1 MSAPFVISM
10 KIVGDGSSAVATT
23 DAVVQGLDHVG
34 DAMDAQRVRA
44 LELVQ
49 AEKEIVR
56 LGREMVNIPAV
67 SKVQTG
73 INQVTG
79 VGQPGRGTAQA
90 AADIEAYGRQMDDL
104 RAKYNPLFAAER
116 AHEEIIRDIQR
127 AYRVGAISSDEMAAA
142 IAREAKAHELLTQR
156 IQQETGAKQQNN
168 STGLQTFN
176 TANAAA
182 QFQDVAVTAAM
193 GMNPLQIAL
202 QQGTQLSMVL
212 QSSLGDK
219 GAGGAAKLL
228 FSSLMSL
235 ASPVS
240 LLTIGL
246 VALGAVGIQA
256 FMGMANS
263 SSEAEDALERH
274 NKLLDDILQGYDKA
288 RQAAKTAADETLRL
302 PAGSVRSNLAAQLA
316 ADEGALAKANQAVA
330 EATLAKRL
338 TLVDYLETASD
349 SMDKAHAQA
358 AAMMELQRSFA
369 DGTLSAEDFHT
380 ELTKLKNNSAD
391 EAISEVVTWML
402 ELVDAARKADAQVS
416 SVRASLAELRFQPAI
431 NVFDRSMDATTAAI
445 ERLKGLAPDLRDGYA
460 KARDVLAEAMRSAPT
475 EVLRF
480 AAQEQYQRTIKAL
493 DEQKALEASKSA
505 ESAVAGERSRLSA
518 MRESISAAQLDLEII
533 GKSAEETERLRFV
546 RQNLAA
552 AEQAAAQAGTTV
564 SAAYR
569 AEIEKL
575 GAAYGSL
582 RSQVQIYS
590 MAQDLAFERA
600 QLGRSDLEQKVAS
613 QLRPIFG
620 EDLTSSQA
628 QFLAQ
633 QIRINETLKETDAF
647 GQQLT
652 RGFFAD
658 LNSNLRNGSSLFEAL
673 GTAGANA
680 LDKLAEKALN
690 AAADG
695 LWDMLF
701 GAFSGALTGGF
712 KPATGYV
719 PSFGAYGQYE
729 TGGWTGGT
737 RGRFAGVVHGEEFVV
752 KAGPAAANR
761 AVLEAMN
768 SGAPI
773 GGGSSVT
780 FAPVNQ
786 FSVTG
791 GEADIPTYERMLDE
805 RDRRLTSQFQDLVE
819 AHLENPMRKWR

>member
-176 TANAAA
+176 AANAAA
-182 QFQDVAVTAAM
+182 QFQDIAVTAAM
-193 GMNPLQIAL
+193 GMNPLQIGL
-202 QQGTQLSMVL
+202 QQGTQLAMVL
-212 QSSLGDK
+212 QSSLGEK
-219 GAGGAAKLL
+219 GAAGAAKLL
-228 FSSLMSL
+228 FTSL
-235 ASPVS
+235 VS
-240 LLTIGL
+240 LVSPISLVAIGL
-246 VALGAVGIQA
+246 TVVGAAAFQWLGGMLPKIESASERLQRHNDELAKITRGYGDAEAAVATLAETTQRLPREAVQIQLDAQLKQLEQETEAFKAKAASLGPVLSASLNSNEKALGDMLVAFDQGKSSASDLVVQLTKLGASDLGPLGFVLKRTIEDLTEGAKAAAAFKDAYIAIQHA
-256 FMGMANS
+256 RAATGWNGGVAM
-263 SSEAEDALERH
+263 ALESMVAGTKSATAH
-274 NKLLDDILQGYDKA
+274 QIEMDAINAKA
-288 RQAAKTAADETLRL
+288 
-302 PAGSVRSNLAAQLA
+302 PAQLA
-316 ADEGALAKANQAVA
+316 DIARRRMTLQLQDQQISESLRQQKIDEAGALA
-330 EATLAKRL
+330 
-338 TLVDYLETASD
+338 Y
-349 SMDKAHAQA
+349 AQA
-358 AAMMELQRSFA
+358 ARSV
-369 DGTLSAEDFHT
+369 
-380 ELTKLKNNSAD
+380 
-391 EAISEVVTWML
+391 SEGERNRLLAVRAN
-402 ELVDAARKADAQVS
+402 VDAAR
-416 SVRASLAELRFQPAI
+416 
-431 NVFDRSMDATTAAI
+431 
-445 ERLKGLAPDLRDGYA
+445 
-460 KARDVLAEAMRSAPT
+460 
-475 EVLRF
+475 
-480 AAQEQYQRTIKAL
+480 
-493 DEQKALEASKSA
+493 
-505 ESAVAGERSRLSA
+505 
-518 MRESISAAQLDLEII
+518 LDLEVI

-575 GAAYGSL
+575 GVAYGSL

-600 QLGRSDLEQKVAS
+600 QLGRSDIEQKVAS

-620 EDLTSSQA
+620 DDLTSSQA

-633 QIRINETLKETDAF
+633 QIRLNETLKETDAF

-658 LNSNLRNGSSLFEAL
+658 LNSNLRSGSSLFEAL

-680 LDKLAEKALN
+680 IDKLAERALN

-701 GAFSGALTGGF
+701 GAISGGLTGGF

-719 PSFGAYGQYE
+719 PAFGAYGQYE
-729 TGGWTGGT
+729 TGGWTGGQ
-737 RGRFAGVVHGEEFVV
+737 RGRVAGVVHGEEFVV

-768 SGAPI
+768 SGRPI

-780 FAPVNQ
+780 YAPVNQ
-786 FSVTG
+786 FTVSG
-791 GEADIPTYERMLDE
+791 GEADIPAYERLLDE

-819 AHLENPMRKWR
+819 AHLENPMRKWG

>member
-1 MSAPFVISM
+1 MSTPFVISM

-49 AEKEIVR
+49 AEREIVR

-73 INQVTG
+73 INHVTG
-79 VGQPGRGTAQA
+79 VGIPGRSTAQA

-168 STGLQTFN
+168 SAGLQAFN

-182 QFQDVAVTAAM
+182 QFQDIAVTAAM
-193 GMNPLQIAL
+193 GMNPLQIGL
-202 QQGTQLSMVL
+202 QQGTQLAMVL

-219 GAGGAAKLL
+219 GAAGAAKLL
-228 FSSLMSL
+228 FTSL
-235 ASPVS
+235 VS
-240 LLTIGL
+240 LVSPISLIAIGL
-246 VALGAVGIQA
+246 TVVGAAAFQWLG
-256 FMGMANS
+256 GMLPKIESA
-263 SSEAEDALERH
+263 SERLERH
-274 NKLLDDILQGYDKA
+274 GDELAKITRGYGDAEAAVANLAETTQRLPREAVQIKLGAELKKMASDAEEFVNKA
-288 RQAAKTAADETLRL
+288 RQLGPALSSASGSEKALGDILMAFNEGKASARETLVELTRLNSLDLGPFGFVVKRYVDDLTAGATAASTLYDAIIAIEHASAATGWNGGVATALQSMVEGTRSAAAHQIEMDAINAKAPAQLADIARRRTALQLQDQQISESLRQQKIDEAGALAYAQAARAVSEGERNRL
-302 PAGSVRSNLAAQLA
+302 LAVRSN
-316 ADEGALAKANQAVA
+316 VA
-330 EATLAKRL
+330 
-338 TLVDYLETASD
+338 
-349 SMDKAHAQA
+349 
-358 AAMMELQRSFA
+358 
-369 DGTLSAEDFHT
+369 
-380 ELTKLKNNSAD
+380 
-391 EAISEVVTWML
+391 
-402 ELVDAARKADAQVS
+402 
-416 SVRASLAELRFQPAI
+416 
-431 NVFDRSMDATTAAI
+431 
-445 ERLKGLAPDLRDGYA
+445 
-460 KARDVLAEAMRSAPT
+460 
-475 EVLRF
+475 
-480 AAQEQYQRTIKAL
+480 
-493 DEQKALEASKSA
+493 
-505 ESAVAGERSRLSA
+505 
-518 MRESISAAQLDLEII
+518 AAQLDLEVI

-600 QLGRSDLEQKVAS
+600 QLGRSDIEQKVAS

-620 EDLTSSQA
+620 DDLTSSQA

-633 QIRINETLKETDAF
+633 QIRLNETLKETDAF

-658 LNSNLRNGSSLFEAL
+658 LNSSLRNGSSLFEAL

-680 LDKLAEKALN
+680 LDKLAERALN

-701 GAFSGALTGGF
+701 GAISGGLTGGF

-719 PSFGAYGQYE
+719 PAFGAYGQYE
-729 TGGWTGGT
+729 TGGWTGGQ
-737 RGRFAGVVHGEEFVV
+737 RGRVAGVVHGEEFVV

-768 SGAPI
+768 SGRSI

-791 GEADIPTYERMLDE
+791 GEADIPAYERLLDE

-819 AHLENPMRKWR
+819 AHLENPMRKWG